1 MYLRPIV
8 VGVGVREMLFRV
20 VGVPRGDGP
29 RRKAVRDGEFRAIR
43 DRWESCDVRNDLASE
58 RPWQSKWV
66 FTTMSGGSL
75 GCCTPSLTRWFRAV
89 WRRRRENGS
98 GHRRRDWGGTA
109 SSPLQLS
116 WIPGV
121 QRQRLEVEIY
131 RNGEK
136 EILCEDF
143 HLDVDE
149 WGRNSWKSERK
160 RVREERKY
168 VQPQLVTAGAKQIV
182 RVT

>member
-1 MYLRPIV
+1 MCRGETGRGAKRSATESFVRFEIGGRAAMFETISRANDPDNRNEFLQRCREGPWAAV
-8 VGVGVREMLFRV
+8 HRVWRDGSERFGVGDAKTEVDI
-20 VGVPRGDGP
+20 DG
-29 RRKAVRDGEFRAIR
+29 AI
-43 DRWESCDVRNDLASE
+43 
-58 RPWQSKWV
+58 
-66 FTTMSGGSL
+66 
-75 GCCTPSLTRWFRAV
+75 
-89 WRRRRENGS
+89 
-98 GHRRRDWGGTA
+98 A

-136 EILCEDF
+136 EVLCEDF

-160 RVREERKY
+160 REWERRKY
-168 VQPQLVTAGAKQIV
+168 VQPRLVTAGAKQIV